1 MTVPTQRT
9 KLTPND
15 IAKAWGIAR
24 ETVVSWIRS
33 GELAAINVAALSRQP
48 RFRIDVEDLRAFEL
62 KRRVGQTSKASPRRT
77 RADSQIPDFF

>member
-1 MTVPTQRT
+1 MTASTQRT

-33 GELAAINVAALSRQP
+33 GELTAKVLYAVLFLLNAHVSILVCY
-48 RFRIDVEDLRAFEL
+48 
-62 KRRVGQTSKASPRRT
+62 
-77 RADSQIPDFF
+77 